1 MSNDDKDLEKKNKI
15 IQNLIPKKTEDLIQQ
30 AETSLKEN
38 QTQKKQ
44 EILRINNLVKKK
56 YFLPEV
62 DNDNNRIVSYIK
74 DSALKL
80 NIIAK
85 KQASEI
91 EDLIKN
97 QESEIQKLTGEQI
110 LLDRNEIQLD
120 IIKNQKLLVDDYKA
134 NNDLLQS
141 SLNDLN
147 KKLEILETKNKRSL
161 INNNELKNTISRYI
175 VHNKN
180 LQKNIDELKLIQ
192 SESLVD
198 KSRIKEMLDQIKFYQ
213 DDNTRL
219 SNELINFK
227 DKYQIIKKNF
237 DETENEKN
245 NIFKQIQEL
254 NNSLSKTN
262 ILGTPFV
269 KEKIVEENINSKVL
283 NDISENNIKKEKEKS
298 PANNDLDKEIE
309 DIFS

>member
-1 MSNDDKDLEKKNKI
+1 MSNNDKDLEKKNKI

-62 DNDNNRIVSYIK
+62 DNDNNRIVSNIK

-134 NNDLLQS
+134 NNDLLHS

-147 KKLEILETKNKRSL
+147 KKLEILKSENKKSL

>member
-1 MSNDDKDLEKKNKI
+1 MSNDNEDSKRKIKI
-15 IQNLIPKKTEDLIQQ
+15 IENLIPKKTEDLIKQ
-30 AETSLKEN
+30 AEISLEEN
-38 QTQKKQ
+38 RFRVKQ
-44 EILRINNLVKKK
+44 EILKINDLVKKK
-56 YFLPEV
+56 YFLSEIE
-62 DNDNNRIVSYIK
+62 NNNKRKVSDIK
-74 DSALKL
+74 ESTIEL
-80 NIIAK
+80 NVIAK

-91 EDLIKN
+91 ENLIKN
-97 QESEIQKLTGEQI
+97 QETEIQKLTGEQI

-147 KKLEILETKNKRSL
+147 KKLEILESENKRSL

-219 SNELINFK
+219 SNELIVIK
-227 DKYQIIKKNF
+227 DKYKIIKKNF
-237 DETENEKN
+237 DETESEKN

-283 NDISENNIKKEKEKS
+283 NDISESNIKKEKEKS
-298 PANNDLDKEIE
+298 SVNNDLDKEIE

>member
-1 MSNDDKDLEKKNKI
+1 M
-15 IQNLIPKKTEDLIQQ
+15 
-30 AETSLKEN
+30 LK
-38 QTQKKQ
+38 
-44 EILRINNLVKKK
+44 
-56 YFLPEV
+56 
-62 DNDNNRIVSYIK
+62 
-74 DSALKL
+74 
-80 NIIAK
+80 
-85 KQASEI
+85 SE
-91 EDLIKN
+91 
-97 QESEIQKLTGEQI
+97 
-110 LLDRNEIQLD
+110 
-120 IIKNQKLLVDDYKA
+120 
-134 NNDLLQS
+134 
-141 SLNDLN
+141 N
-147 KKLEILETKNKRSL
+147 KKSL

-180 LQKNIDELKLIQ
+180 LQKTIDKLKPIQ
-192 SESLVD
+192 SESLLD

-283 NDISENNIKKEKEKS
+283 NDISEKNIKKEKEKS
-298 PANNDLDKEIE
+298 SANNDLDKEIE

>member
-1 MSNDDKDLEKKNKI
+1 MSDDNEDSKKKIKI
-15 IQNLIPKKTEDLIQQ
+15 IENLIPKKTEDLIQQ
-30 AETSLKEN
+30 AEISLKKN
-38 QTQKKQ
+38 QSQVKQ
-44 EILRINNLVKKK
+44 EILKINNLVKKK
-56 YFLPEV
+56 YFLSEIE
-62 DNDNNRIVSYIK
+62 NNNKRKVSDIK
-74 DSALKL
+74 ESAIEL
-80 NIIAK
+80 NVIAK

-91 EDLIKN
+91 ENLIKN
-97 QESEIQKLTGEQI
+97 QETEIQKLTGEQI

-147 KKLEILETKNKRSL
+147 KKLEILESENKRSL

-180 LQKNIDELKLIQ
+180 LQKTIDELKLIQ
-192 SESLVD
+192 SESLLD
-198 KSRIKEMLDQIKFYQ
+198 KSRIKEMFDQIKFYQ

-219 SNELINFK
+219 SNELLNVK

-298 PANNDLDKEIE
+298 SLNTDLDKEIE

>member
-1 MSNDDKDLEKKNKI
+1 MSNDDKYLEEKNKI
-15 IQNLIPKKTEDLIQQ
+15 IQNLVPKKTEDLIQQ
-30 AETSLKEN
+30 AEISLKEN
-38 QTQKKQ
+38 QTQVKQ
-44 EILRINNLVKKK
+44 EILKINNLVKKK
-56 YFLPEV
+56 YFLPEI
-62 DNDNNRIVSYIK
+62 DNDNNRIVSNIK

-85 KQASEI
+85 KQSSEI

-97 QESEIQKLTGEQI
+97 QEIEIKKISGEQI
-110 LLDRNEIQLD
+110 LLERNEIQLN
-120 IIKNQKLLVDDYKA
+120 IIKNQKLLVDDYKT
-134 NNDLLQS
+134 NNDQFQS
-141 SLNDLN
+141 NLNDLSKEIEIIESEN
-147 KKLEILETKNKRSL
+147 KKIS
-161 INNNELKNTISRYI
+161 INNNELKNIIRRYI

-180 LQKNIDELKLIQ
+180 LQKTIDKLKPIQ
-192 SESLVD
+192 SESLLD

-219 SNELINFK
+219 SNELLNLK
-227 DKYQIIKKNF
+227 NKYQIIKNNF

-269 KEKIVEENINSKVL
+269 KEKIKEENINSKVL
-283 NDISENNIKKEKEKS
+283 NDISESNISKNKEKS
-298 PANNDLDKEIE
+298 SINNELDKEIE

>member
-1 MSNDDKDLEKKNKI
+1 MSNDNGDSNENNKI
-15 IQNLIPKKTEDLIQQ
+15 VENLIPKKTEDLIQQ
-30 AETSLKEN
+30 AEISLKEN
-38 QTQKKQ
+38 RTQVKQ
-44 EILRINNLVKKK
+44 EILKINNLVKKK
-56 YFLPEV
+56 YFLTEI
-62 DNDNNRIVSYIK
+62 NYDNNRTVSNIK

-85 KQASEI
+85 KQSSAI

-97 QESEIQKLTGEQI
+97 QESEIKRLSGEQI
-110 LLDRNEIQLD
+110 LLERNEIQLD
-120 IIKNQKLLVDDYKA
+120 IIKNQKLLVDDYKT
-134 NNDLLQS
+134 NNDKLLSDS
-141 SLNDLN
+141 SDLNNELDILKSQN
-147 KKLEILETKNKRSL
+147 KKLL

-180 LQKNIDELKLIQ
+180 LQKTIDELKLIQ
-192 SESLVD
+192 SESLLD

-219 SNELINFK
+219 SNELLNVK

-269 KEKIVEENINSKVL
+269 KEKVVEENINSKVL
-283 NDISENNIKKEKEKS
+283 NDISKTNINKEKEKS
-298 PANNDLDKEIE
+298 FISNDLDKEIE